1 MERPVHGQ
9 HFLHPPEG
17 DNPSAEGPSSPL
29 NFLQQPDS
37 IWCPENLT
45 SPPSAAS
52 IFDLSQHEPPNQYR
66 GDSPVSVP
74 RITPVRPALQR
85 QEAFYLHHFST
96 HVARW
101 LDCTDASRQFTLN
114 VTVLAK
120 SSPILLYAIISYAA
134 RHLGDNNTADEF
146 QDKCIVLLIPLLSTE
161 TIAHDESIL
170 CAIVILRVCEQLSGK
185 SRCAVAL
192 LI

>member
-1 MERPVHGQ
+1 MTPA
-9 HFLHPPEG
+9 
-17 DNPSAEGPSSPL
+17 PSK
-29 NFLQQPDS
+29 
-37 IWCPENLT
+37 
-45 SPPSAAS
+45 
-52 IFDLSQHEPPNQYR
+52 
-66 GDSPVSVP
+66 
-74 RITPVRPALQR
+74 QR

-96 HVARW
+96 HVAQW

-146 QDKCIVLLIPLLSTE
+146 QEKCIVLLIPLLSTE
-161 TIAHDESIL
+161 TIAHDETIL

-185 SRCAVAL
+185 SGCAL
-192 LI
+192 THPI